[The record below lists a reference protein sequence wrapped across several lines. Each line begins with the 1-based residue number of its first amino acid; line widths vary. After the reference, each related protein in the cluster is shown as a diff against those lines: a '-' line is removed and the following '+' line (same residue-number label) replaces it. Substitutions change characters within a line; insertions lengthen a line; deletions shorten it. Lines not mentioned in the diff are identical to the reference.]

1 MRLNY
6 RGVCSVMEMGI
17 DRILFSVDAVRR
29 KPARHRM
36 AEDAAARPRRH
47 REAAERQRPPPAQA
61 LNGADA
67 HTNVFAAMPSPIIG
81 PLSSVNGD
89 ARSCPLRDLADGLGI
104 AATAENR
111 FRPTTGYAAARF
123 ANSVTAEGTEAR
135 AVSIAAAR
143 CSGPRARPSALLA
156 ADGRPLINLVGA
168 IRGSR
173 ERGARSTPPRG
184 RIHRRTR
191 CRRRVPATGAP
202 FRRSCEHPPRREYA
216 SDRP

>member
-1 MRLNY
+1 MHWSDR
-6 RGVCSVMEMGI
+6 RASV
-17 DRILFSVDAVRR
+17 AV
-29 KPARHRM
+29 PDSLSYARM
-36 AEDAAARPRRH
+36 ARIGASRPLPRVAATVCFLIT
-47 REAAERQRPPPAQA
+47 ERA
-61 LNGADA
+61 LSLVGGNR
-67 HTNVFAAMPSPIIG
+67 S
-81 PLSSVNGD
+81 
-89 ARSCPLRDLADGLGI
+89 SCPLRDLADGLGS

-156 ADGRPLINLVGA
+156 ADGDRPLINLVGA
-168 IRGSR
+168 IWGSR

-216 SDRP
+216 SGRP